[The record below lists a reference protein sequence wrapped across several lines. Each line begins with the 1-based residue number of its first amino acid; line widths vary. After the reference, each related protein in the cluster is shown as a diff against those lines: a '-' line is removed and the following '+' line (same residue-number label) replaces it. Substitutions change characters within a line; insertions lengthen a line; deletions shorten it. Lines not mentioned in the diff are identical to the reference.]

1 MSRRTGRRGLIART
15 GLSRTGLSLTGLSLT
30 GIGLTCALVLALVND
45 VTADRIRANRA
56 AQAAAT
62 LLALTGLDALPSGTW
77 RDDRWPLC
85 DGTLLLRGSAAGYGG
100 PIDWL
105 LAATPMGTEPD
116 ARPALRIRALRIT
129 AHRETPG
136 IADFLDAPEQGWL
149 ATFRGRDANGPMP
162 DGLTGA
168 TVTTRAL
175 TLSIAGALAGAG
187 ADQAAECA
195 QP

>member
-1 MSRRTGRRGLIART
+1 
-15 GLSRTGLSLTGLSLT
+15 
-30 GIGLTCALVLALVND
+30 V
-45 VTADRIRANRA
+45 
-56 AQAAAT
+56 
-62 LLALTGLDALPSGTW
+62 GT
-77 RDDRWPLC
+77 P
-85 DGTLLLRGSAAGYGG
+85 T
-100 PIDWL
+100 
-105 LAATPMGTEPD
+105 D
-116 ARPALRIRALRIT
+116 ARPALRIRGVRIT

-175 TLSIAGALAGAG
+175 TLSIAGALTGAG
-187 ADQAAECA
+187 ADQAAACA